1 MHVIHHAALPRHA
14 DAGCSTRT
22 VAGAS
27 VCPAPFVVRTVAID
41 PGACTAAPAAA
52 DALVVIAL
60 DGTGK
65 LLVGGAPQRFHAP
78 CTLIVPAG
86 ASHRV
91 VNHGATP
98 LQLVCVHATG
108 TRPDIP

>member
-1 MHVIHHAALPRHA
+1 MHVIHHAALPRQA

-27 VCPAPFVVRTVAID
+27 VCAAPFVVRTVAID
-41 PGACTAAPAAA
+41 PGACTAAPAA
-52 DALVVIAL
+52 DALVLIAL

-65 LLVGGAPQRFHAP
+65 LLVDGAPQRFHAP
-78 CTLIVPAG
+78 CTLIVPEG

-91 VNHGATP
+91 VNDGATP

-108 TRPDIP
+108 ARPDIP